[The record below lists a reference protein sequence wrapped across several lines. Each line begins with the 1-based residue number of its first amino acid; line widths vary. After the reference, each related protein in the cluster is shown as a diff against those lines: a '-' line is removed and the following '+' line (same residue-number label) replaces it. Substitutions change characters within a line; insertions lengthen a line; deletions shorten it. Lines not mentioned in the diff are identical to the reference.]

1 MNDEE
6 LGSCHS
12 EADAETQRAI
22 RYQLT
27 HMLSRREHSQQECVD
42 KLLQKGF
49 DETVIWDVLSQF
61 VAKQIQSDARFAYHH
76 IRHAMHKGQGW
87 MRIQQSLQAHRLASH
102 LIEEALTELQPDWY
116 TLAHQVKVKRFGES
130 IEQDFAL
137 KQKQMRFLQ
146 YRGFRHEEID
156 HAVNYYTV

>member
-1 MNDEE
+1 MNDDDQNPIEHE
-6 LGSCHS
+6 S
-12 EADAETQRAI
+12 AAETQRAI

-27 HMLSRREHSQQECVD
+27 HMLSRREHSQKECVD

-49 DETVIWDVLSQF
+49 EETQVWDVLSQF
-61 VAKQIQSDARFAYHH
+61 VAKQIQSDARFTFHH
-76 IRHAMHKGQGW
+76 IRHAMNKGQGW
-87 MRIQQSLQAHRLASH
+87 MRIQQSLQVHGLSNH
-102 LIEEALTELQPDWY
+102 LIEEALAELQPDWFA
-116 TLAHQVKVKRFGES
+116 LAHSVKVKRFGPS

-156 HAVNYYTV
+156 HAVNFQTV